1 MYKQDNYIK
10 YIKKTINRLNVFFEN
25 FFSKINL
32 NNIRKFSFK
41 NIKKNN
47 SIFFFILLFA
57 LILIYFLFPTFYDKN
72 EIKSLLAKKIAK
84 KYSIDLIISDDL
96 TYSLFPK
103 PHFKDYDSKINYE
116 DFKIAQPKE
125 LKIFISYSDLFSI
138 EKTEIKD
145 IVFKKTNF
153 NLNKENYKF
162 FLSLLNN
169 KFFEDKI
176 KITDSKIFYRNIN
189 DEVIFINSIDN
200 LSIMFDKTKLISVL
214 ESENEVFNIP
224 YSFNINQD
232 VSNKISISQFNFKP
246 LKLKINNE
254 MKNREKNTIGVLD
267 ISFINKNYSLEYEK
281 NETNVIFNQI
291 DQLGKKIEYNFGVLN
306 LKPFFLNSVL
316 TLKNLD
322 IKNLLA
328 ENSMFQELI
337 KSQILNNPNLNLELR
352 VNANSFK
359 NLNKFENI
367 FLKFQILEGII
378 NTNQSKVI
386 WDKNLEI
393 ELEENYI
400 FIEDGIIRLNGL
412 VNLSVLDYK
421 KFYSVFQTSKEL
433 RKKFTKIKLN
443 FNYNFLTNELNIDN
457 FYVDDKYTESINQYL
472 KNTNKENNNIKNW
485 IDFKKYINEIIF
497 SYSG

>member
-1 MYKQDNYIK
+1 
-10 YIKKTINRLNVFFEN
+10 
-25 FFSKINL
+25 
-32 NNIRKFSFK
+32 
-41 NIKKNN
+41 
-47 SIFFFILLFA
+47 
-57 LILIYFLFPTFYDKN
+57 
-72 EIKSLLAKKIAK
+72 
-84 KYSIDLIISDDL
+84 
-96 TYSLFPK
+96 
-103 PHFKDYDSKINYE
+103 
-116 DFKIAQPKE
+116 
-125 LKIFISYSDLFSI
+125 
-138 EKTEIKD
+138 
-145 IVFKKTNF
+145 
-153 NLNKENYKF
+153 
-162 FLSLLNN
+162 
-169 KFFEDKI
+169 
-176 KITDSKIFYRNIN
+176 
-189 DEVIFINSIDN
+189 
-200 LSIMFDKTKLISVL
+200 MFDKTKLISVL

-246 LKLKINNE
+246 LKLKIDNE

-457 FYVDDKYTESINQYL
+457 FYVDDKYAENINQYL

-485 IDFKKYINEIIF
+485 VDFKKYINEIIF

>member
-1 MYKQDNYIK
+1 
-10 YIKKTINRLNVFFEN
+10 
-25 FFSKINL
+25 
-32 NNIRKFSFK
+32 
-41 NIKKNN
+41 
-47 SIFFFILLFA
+47 
-57 LILIYFLFPTFYDKN
+57 
-72 EIKSLLAKKIAK
+72 
-84 KYSIDLIISDDL
+84 
-96 TYSLFPK
+96 
-103 PHFKDYDSKINYE
+103 
-116 DFKIAQPKE
+116 
-125 LKIFISYSDLFSI
+125 
-138 EKTEIKD
+138 
-145 IVFKKTNF
+145 
-153 NLNKENYKF
+153 
-162 FLSLLNN
+162 
-169 KFFEDKI
+169 
-176 KITDSKIFYRNIN
+176 
-189 DEVIFINSIDN
+189 
-200 LSIMFDKTKLISVL
+200 
-214 ESENEVFNIP
+214 
-224 YSFNINQD
+224 
-232 VSNKISISQFNFKP
+232 
-246 LKLKINNE
+246 

-281 NETNVIFNQI
+281 NETNFIFNQI

-485 IDFKKYINEIIF
+485 VDFKKYINEIIF